1 MKSYLIHL
9 IRHGASAGN
18 LQGRYIGKTD
28 SPLAMESVK
37 TLAELKQKYEYPTAD
52 AYYCSTHARCRDTLK
67 ILYPGETPLGVDGLE
82 ECDFGDWEGK
92 TASQLQKT
100 DPAFAKWMAGGE
112 QASPPNG
119 EGGAAFMYRVCS
131 AFEKLVEGLIRS
143 HTYTSVLVIP
153 GGVMMTIL
161 SAYGL
166 PKAPFYDW
174 MCEPGFGYSLRITPS
189 LWMRGMVAEVYE
201 TLPRQGDGP
210 AQADHTVIDLAREAA
225 DRAYGKHEE
234 ESHEESPQGD
244 PGEASME

>member
-18 LQGRYIGKTD
+18 LQGRYIGQNRF
-28 SPLAMESVK
+28 PPGHESVK

-119 EGGAAFMYRVCS
+119 EGGAALCS
-131 AFEKLVEGLIRS
+131 GCVFR
-143 HTYTSVLVIP
+143 
-153 GGVMMTIL
+153 
-161 SAYGL
+161 
-166 PKAPFYDW
+166 F
-174 MCEPGFGYSLRITPS
+174 
-189 LWMRGMVAEVYE
+189 
-201 TLPRQGDGP
+201 
-210 AQADHTVIDLAREAA
+210 
-225 DRAYGKHEE
+225 
-234 ESHEESPQGD
+234 
-244 PGEASME
+244 

>member
-37 TLAELKQKYEYPTAD
+37 TLAELKQNTNTPLRTLIIAAPTPGAG
-52 AYYCSTHARCRDTLK
+52 TTLK

-92 TASQLQKT
+92 TASELQKT

-119 EGGAAFMYRVCS
+119 EGARPLCTGCVPLLKSWWRASS
-131 AFEKLVEGLIRS
+131 APT
-143 HTYTSVLVIP
+143 H
-153 GGVMMTIL
+153 
-161 SAYGL
+161 
-166 PKAPFYDW
+166 
-174 MCEPGFGYSLRITPS
+174 
-189 LWMRGMVAEVYE
+189 
-201 TLPRQGDGP
+201 TLPCW
-210 AQADHTVIDLAREAA
+210 
-225 DRAYGKHEE
+225 
-234 ESHEESPQGD
+234 
-244 PGEASME
+244 

>member
-1 MKSYLIHL
+1 M
-9 IRHGASAGN
+9 
-18 LQGRYIGKTD
+18 
-28 SPLAMESVK
+28 
-37 TLAELKQKYEYPTAD
+37 
-52 AYYCSTHARCRDTLK
+52 
-67 ILYPGETPLGVDGLE
+67 
-82 ECDFGDWEGK
+82 
-92 TASQLQKT
+92 
-100 DPAFAKWMAGGE
+100 
-112 QASPPNG
+112 
-119 EGGAAFMYRVCS
+119 
-131 AFEKLVEGLIRS
+131 
-143 HTYTSVLVIP
+143 IP

-234 ESHEESPQGD
+234 ESHEESPQGG
-244 PGEASME
+244 PGEASQE

>member
-1 MKSYLIHL
+1 M
-9 IRHGASAGN
+9 
-18 LQGRYIGKTD
+18 
-28 SPLAMESVK
+28 
-37 TLAELKQKYEYPTAD
+37 
-52 AYYCSTHARCRDTLK
+52 
-67 ILYPGETPLGVDGLE
+67 E

-244 PGEASME
+244 PGEASQE